1 MKRILGLTLAVTASL
16 VLATT
21 ASAEPLRIRG
31 TIVATS
37 SNRITVHTANGDVTA
52 SLNAKTGFVSVGPPT
67 SIASAP
73 AAIWAWQARLTATSG
88 SHSRSSSSRLR

>member
-16 VLATT
+16 ALATM

-37 SNRITVHTANGDVTA
+37 SNSITVHTANGDFD
-52 SLNAKTGFVSVGPPT
+52 KTLHEIFGNT
-67 SIASAP
+67 SENP
-73 AAIWAWQARLTATSG
+73 GLFARTSWWTG
-88 SHSRSSSSRLR
+88 GDSNL